1 MLAAMRHPQTPDPA
15 FSRRFLAS
23 LPPALAASFTPAQL
37 LGVQRAFGLRHG
49 RGHTLD
55 FRRSIWSPFGRFYL
69 VVLAGPERRAPER
82 RSLERLLRGGFAAG
96 GVAASAALVCLLVL
110 MALGAL
116 LVVKLLLGID
126 LFPGIDALPD
136 EGLIGLL
143 RG

>member
-1 MLAAMRHPQTPDPA
+1 MMRHPEIPDPLFA
-15 FSRRFLAS
+15 RRFLAA
-23 LPPALAASFTPAQL
+23 LPAELAASFTPAQL
-37 LGVQRAFGLRHG
+37 MGVQRAFGLRHG
-49 RGHTLD
+49 GRHRLD

-82 RSLERLLRGGFAAG
+82 RSLERLLRGGFGAA
-96 GVAASAALVCLLVL
+96 GVAASAALACVMVL

-126 LFPGIDALPD
+126 LFPGIDMLPD